1 MNESVWE
8 IVRWVN
14 VTAALAVV
22 TLMTASV
29 IGRWDVTPRRLRRV
43 YPLIIATYVIIAY
56 GSGEI
61 ATSQTYVQPGLRVML
76 LLLVLIGLVAVL
88 LFNMV
93 ADDEEAHR

>member
-76 LLLVLIGLVAVL
+76 LLVLIGLVAVL